1 MVHKRNKVPRLVIEF
16 YTKHMYKFE
25 KKNYRRDFYFYTE
38 YVTYGVFT
46 RRDHRVV
53 IIWIFINCCLRPS
66 CISLLTV
73 RSWYHIGCFCLPVFI
88 CSHIIR
94 LTETLPHTAVTIA
107 EAERTF
113 IKSSRRLSPW
123 CRPPTLP
130 QAPPRIE
137 YSWRSDRVTQVENKE
152 NNNMTTFLLLHELSR
167 NCELSIKYDRVFLHT
182 FRTLVVASKSVD
194 TTWKDFDQ
202 L

>member
-1 MVHKRNKVPRLVIEF
+1 MHGSGRQLN
-16 YTKHMYKFE
+16 H
-25 KKNYRRDFYFYTE
+25 
-38 YVTYGVFT
+38 
-46 RRDHRVV
+46 
-53 IIWIFINCCLRPS
+53 W
-66 CISLLTV
+66 ISLHCAFLFQSVLMFSNNKTNGN
-73 RSWYHIGCFCLPVFI
+73 STAY
-88 CSHIIR
+88 S
-94 LTETLPHTAVTIA
+94 AVTIA

-113 IKSSRRLSPW
+113 SESSRRLSPR

-130 QAPPRIE
+130 QAPPRME
-137 YSWRSDRVTQVENKE
+137 YNWRSDRFAQVENKE
-152 NNNMTTFLLLHELSR
+152 NNNITTFLLLHELSR